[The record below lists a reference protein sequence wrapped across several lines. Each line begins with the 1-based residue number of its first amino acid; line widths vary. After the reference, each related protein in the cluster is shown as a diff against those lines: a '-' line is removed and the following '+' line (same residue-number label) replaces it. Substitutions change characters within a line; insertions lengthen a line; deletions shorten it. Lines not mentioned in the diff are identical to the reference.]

1 MLFGI
6 NKRENQSKEEL
17 ELQSYLQYLN
27 SAMAPLEMKK
37 LKELINKLVEA
48 KYQEGFEEAE
58 AMIED

>member
-1 MLFGI
+1 MLFGLK
-6 NKRENQSKEEL
+6 NVEKTKEEL
-17 ELQSYLQYLN
+17 ELQSYLEFLN

-37 LKELINKLVEA
+37 LQKLISNLAEA

>member
-1 MLFGI
+1 MLFGLD
-6 NKRENQSKEEL
+6 KRENQSKEEL

-37 LKELINKLVEA
+37 LIRLINELTEA

>member
-1 MLFGI
+1 MLFGL
-6 NKRENQSKEEL
+6 NNVEKTNEEL

-37 LKELINKLVEA
+37 LQQLISNLAEA
-48 KYQEGFEEAE
+48 KYKEGFEEAE

>member
-1 MLFGI
+1 MLFGL
-6 NKRENQSKEEL
+6 NKTEKSREEL
-17 ELQSYLQYLN
+17 ELQSYLQFLN

-37 LKELINKLVEA
+37 LQKLINNFAEA

>member
-1 MLFGI
+1 MLFGL
-6 NKRENQSKEEL
+6 NNVEKTNEEL
-17 ELQSYLQYLN
+17 ELQSYLHFLN

-37 LKELINKLVEA
+37 LQKLISNLVEA

>member
-1 MLFGI
+1 MLFGL
-6 NKRENQSKEEL
+6 NKTEKSREEL

-37 LKELINKLVEA
+37 LQKLISNLAEA

-58 AMIED
+58 SMIED